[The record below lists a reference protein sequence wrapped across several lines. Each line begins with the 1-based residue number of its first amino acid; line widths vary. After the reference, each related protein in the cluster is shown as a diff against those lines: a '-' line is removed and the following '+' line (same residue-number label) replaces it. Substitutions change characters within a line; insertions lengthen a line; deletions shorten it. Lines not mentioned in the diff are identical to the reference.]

1 MIQTD
6 EKINCILGLKDSI
19 LLKIT
24 ILPKTIYRV
33 NAISIKLLVALFTKL
48 EQKIFLKIC
57 METEKTANSKNNLEK
72 EEHSWRNQS
81 P

>member
-6 EKINCILGLKDSI
+6 EKINCILGLEDSL

-33 NAISIKLLVALFTKL
+33 NAISIKLLVAFFTKV
-48 EQKIFLKIC
+48 EQKNFFNF
-57 METEKTANSKNNLEK
+57 METEKAANSQTILGKKNTA
-72 EEHSWRNQS
+72 SWRNHS
-81 P
+81 T